1 MTGCHLAPHGLRGWR
16 IYTDSRAPRGAHRL
30 ALGAHGAAWSPE
42 AARQCH
48 RGSSQSLLFAV
59 EAACQGGRTMGT
71 TEGWS
76 AFPWGGE
83 DAHTGTGCPRGV
95 RAAEEPG
102 LRSFRPCWRRCHGP
116 RGRSGPGAAG
126 SGCSSEVGSFPLGS
140 VVTRGCAMWKDRLL
154 SFLLLFLLH

>member
-48 RGSSQSLLFAV
+48 RGSSQCLLSAI
-59 EAACQGGRTMGT
+59 EAACQGGRTTGT

-76 AFPWGGE
+76 AFPWVPAWSESGRG
-83 DAHTGTGCPRGV
+83 AGTAVLPSV
-95 RAAEEPG
+95 LAAVP
-102 LRSFRPCWRRCHGP
+102 WA
-116 RGRSGPGAAG
+116 GRSGPGEAG

-140 VVTRGCAMWKDRLL
+140 VVTRGCTMWKDRLL